1 MQPYLFLNE
10 PIYPHN
16 SVIIPS
22 VHDISFLVY
31 DCYEDYGRNMFL
43 RLILGQAY
51 LSLDFL
57 VNHSFLFFG
66 DNSGLIIN
74 CLILLSSS
82 TFLRTRW

>member
-31 DCYEDYGRNMFL
+31 DCYEDYGRNMFFA
-43 RLILGQAY
+43 IDFGSS
-51 LSLDFL
+51 LSVFGLLSESFFL
-57 VNHSFLFFG
+57 VLV
-66 DNSGLIIN
+66 IIVD
-74 CLILLSSS
+74 
-82 TFLRTRW
+82 